1 MGRLCVE
8 AVLRKMRQVGPE
20 RGTTLVPTRL
30 VVRDSTGPGP
40 ESEPGSEPGL
50 G

>member
-8 AVLRKMRQVGPE
+8 TVLRTVREGEGPE

-30 VVRDSTGPGP
+30 VRPASTAPPPGHGAHRP
-40 ESEPGSEPGL
+40 
-50 G
+50 